1 MKYLVIQDLMTGK
14 TRFIRKEEE
23 RPGRPTAD
31 PKTPGQKEDE
41 KKAKE
46 ADERMK
52 GHKESGLL
60 EAS

>member
-23 RPGRPTAD
+23 RPGQPTAD
-31 PKTPGQKEDE
+31 PKTPGQQEDK

-46 ADERMK
+46 ADERTK
-52 GHKESGLL
+52 G
-60 EAS
+60 

>member
-14 TRFIRKEEE
+14 TRFIRKEEK
-23 RPGRPTAD
+23 PGRLTAD
-31 PKTPGQKEDE
+31 PKIPGQQEDG

-52 GHKESGLL
+52 G
-60 EAS
+60 